1 MELPGTFHPDAAA
14 EPYRANP
21 ACSRVQG
28 LFGALR

>member
-1 MELPGTFHPDAAA
+1 MELPRTFHPDAAA

-21 ACSRVQG
+21 ASNRIQR